1 MMDIDR
7 LRAAHEAASATNTLF
22 SIRTEDGDEEAA
34 EAIREFYGLAMAAMP
49 GLLDAAAQAIPVD
62 PLASDRIEAEMT
74 RFMRS
79 RIENMEIDPEDIP
92 SRLSRYGLMPPSAFV
107 AEMRERMVFQED
119 GDGAG
124 TVIDRESMADTLF
137 EHYDFGDGVQVLDHG
152 CWDTSDPLDFIKTVY
167 IEHQDDAP
175 DADSHKVSFHVRF
188 TERGAA
194 LEAYALECDKG
205 KDIGVPLVPC
215 VQVEYDL
222 SFWGGDY
229 DGVGQFVHI
238 PLSLIEECA
247 LQDPDGDDG
256 VELAF
261 TKVTTQDCIHIIHY
275 SLDELYDQ
283 GATLSGIMASAPGG
297 LHERGL
303 ASLDKDAQGEFIS
316 LKK

>member
-1 MMDIDR
+1 MMDIER

-22 SIRTEDGDEEAA
+22 SIRTEDGDEDAA

-49 GLLDAAAQAIPVD
+49 GLLDAAAQATPID
-62 PLASDRIEAEMT
+62 PRTRDRIESEMT

-79 RIENMEIDPEDIP
+79 RIENMQIHPEDFA
-92 SRLSRYGLMPPSAFV
+92 SRMARYGLMPPSAFV
-107 AEMRERMVFQED
+107 AEMRERMASQED
-119 GDGAG
+119 GEGAG
-124 TVIDRESMADTLF
+124 TVIDRESMADALF

-152 CWDTSDPLDFIKTVY
+152 RWNTSDPLDFFKTVY
-167 IEHQDDAP
+167 VEYQDDAP
-175 DADSHKVSFHVRF
+175 DADSRKVSFHVRF

-194 LEAYALECDKG
+194 LETYALECDSG
-205 KDIGVPLVPC
+205 QVIGVPVVPC
-215 VQVEYDL
+215 VRVEYDP

-261 TKVTTQDCIHIIHY
+261 TKCTTQDCIHIIHY
-275 SLDELYDQ
+275 TPDELYDQ
-283 GATLSGIMASAPGG
+283 
-297 LHERGL
+297 RGNPL
-303 ASLDKDAQGEFIS
+303 RHHGDRAGRPA
-316 LKK
+316 